1 MTAPTFRVCCS
12 NREASAATHAPEGF
26 MVYNLQNGSTYTSIG
41 GFWSQTDDFASDVL
55 DAWYLS

>member
-55 DAWYLS
+55 